1 MIYEKNSNIIVM
13 LAEEEDEKETFINC
27 SIKAH
32 RYWPKIGKEEKY
44 GDFLVVNE
52 NEYIYNDLYINEFIL
67 INTTNDKKRKIYF
80 FKYIGWPDM
89 GVPEN
94 IKAIKRI
101 LNKMDRIYE
110 KIKQEYMNEKIQ
122 HTIGPVVVHCSAG
135 LGRTGTFIC
144 LQIVKDQLD
153 QFLIEN
159 INNLDSKNFNFEIF
173 NVVKQLK
180 NNRNGMIQRK
190 EQYVY
195 CYEFLKEYS
204 IEKGLGNLFNKT
216 EKINKDLFKKDSE
229 KKDIEFKKDFD
240 IKKEQNVYLKK
251 DNSDIFDDMKNE

>member
-1 MIYEKNSNIIVM
+1 
-13 LAEEEDEKETFINC
+13 
-27 SIKAH
+27 
-32 RYWPKIGKEEKY
+32 
-44 GDFLVVNE
+44 
-52 NEYIYNDLYINEFIL
+52 
-67 INTTNDKKRKIYF
+67 
-80 FKYIGWPDM
+80 M

-94 IKAIKRI
+94 IKSLKKI
-101 LNKMDRIYE
+101 LNKMDRIKE
-110 KIKQEYMNEKIQ
+110 KILQENHSE

-153 QFLIEN
+153 QFLIDN
-159 INNLDSKNFNFEIF
+159 KNNLDSKNFNFEIF

-180 NNRNGMIQRK
+180 TNRNGMIQKK

-216 EKINKDLFKKDSE
+216 EKINKDFHKSSRRDSSKKE
-229 KKDIEFKKDFD
+229 LDIKKDFKQD
-240 IKKEQNVYLKK
+240 LMFQK
-251 DNSDIFDDMKNE
+251 DNSDVFEEMNNE